1 MMEERRG
8 VREGVKDDG
17 GKEENDNEGGGV
29 NRLKDEGGDYCEK

>member
-17 GKEENDNEGGGV
+17 GKEENDNEGGGG
-29 NRLKDEGGDYCEK
+29 K